1 MPTNSGRSVH
11 LGVTP
16 KDLAR
21 VREYIAAFD
30 WKFAKTMPQWPH
42 WYVVRD
48 WGRKRDF
55 DFFAKLIDKNGNIDQ
70 WGQNHWKYLV
80 VDHFKYW
87 VCDDVLNRGKPKS
100 NAWVIKEGKK
110 YTARH
115 GSRRAWHP

>member
-55 DFFAKLIDKNGNIDQ
+55 DFFAKFIDKSGYLDQ

-100 NAWVIKEGKK
+100 NAWVIKEGKR
-110 YTARH
+110 YTARE
-115 GSRRAWHP
+115 RARGQAI